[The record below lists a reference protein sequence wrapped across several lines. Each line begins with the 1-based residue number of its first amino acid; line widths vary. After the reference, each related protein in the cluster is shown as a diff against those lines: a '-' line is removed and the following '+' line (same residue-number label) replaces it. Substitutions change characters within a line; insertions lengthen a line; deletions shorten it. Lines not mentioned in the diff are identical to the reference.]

1 VQSDTKADPNLPVI
15 RVIRLSTGGVLIDRD
30 HAAYKGHFAV
40 PPAPVK
46 SPETFVV
53 DLEADRSEIL
63 ALQTLLLPLA
73 ERVRNGFYGP
83 VRLVISSSDPGVALL
98 VDYLAAKH
106 SLPIFLSKGSSAE
119 AIRAARPAGNVTTTE
134 VATLDAILNSEG
146 VGLTASALA
155 ERFGIE
161 LTAAGNRLVNL
172 EKRGLVY
179 RLRQPG
185 READRF
191 IDPRA
196 SLVGPTVVRP
206 EAR

>member
-1 VQSDTKADPNLPVI
+1 MQSDKAADPNLPAI
-15 RVIRLSTGGVLIDRD
+15 RVIRVSTGGVLLDRE
-30 HAAYKGHFAV
+30 HAAYKGNFAV
-40 PPAPVK
+40 PPAAVK

-53 DLEADRSEIL
+53 DLESDRSEIL
-63 ALQTLLLPLA
+63 ALQSLLLPLA
-73 ERVRNGFYGP
+73 ERVRNGFYGS
-83 VRLVISSSDPGVALL
+83 VRLVVSSTDPGVALL
-98 VDYLAAKH
+98 VDYLAANY
-106 SLPIFLSKGSSAE
+106 SLPIFLSKGSSGE
-119 AIRAARPAGNVTTTE
+119 ALRDARPAGNVTATE

-146 VGLTASALA
+146 VGLTASGLA

-196 SLVGPTVVRP
+196 SQVGPTVV
-206 EAR
+206 